1 MTYLHKTKTRH
12 FTTFTVYIFSNIPRK
27 LGRLKA
33 IEIPPVLHPF
43 LEIWPICIRQ
53 KHATSQL
60 LQFIFSVTFQENS
73 EDLKHLRYHLF
84 FFSSNL
90 EVLHGFFPLFLCS
103 VSVFTVVIV
112 VYFLLLVVCFF
123 LFFSNRNFCVRC
135 TFRIFCFIL
144 AEKEFKWQTSKYFSL
159 FRYISSTGRRQ
170 SFF

>member
-123 LFFSNRNFCVRC
+123 LFFFKPQFLRKMHFPNF
-135 TFRIFCFIL
+135 
-144 AEKEFKWQTSKYFSL
+144 L
-159 FRYISSTGRRQ
+159 FYISRKRI
-170 SFF
+170 